1 MADTPCIVR
10 GKCNILSYRPHL
22 HLDDI
27 SGEKYALYFH
37 NLLLENVD
45 DLPFISFYNDFSV
58 SLENSWSATLCT
70 VVMVVAMD
78 ATIAR
83 PRL

>member
-1 MADTPCIVR
+1 M
-10 GKCNILSYRPHL
+10 

-27 SGEKYALYFH
+27 SGEKYALYVH
-37 NLLLENVD
+37 NLLSENVD
-45 DLPFISFYNDFSV
+45 DVPFISFYDDFSF
-58 SLENSWSATLCT
+58 SLENCWNATLCT

>member
-1 MADTPCIVR
+1 M
-10 GKCNILSYRPHL
+10 

-27 SGEKYALYFH
+27 SGEKYALYFQ
-37 NLLLENVD
+37 NLLSENVD
-45 DLPFISFYNDFSV
+45 DLPFISFYDDFSV
-58 SLENSWSATLCT
+58 SLENRWNATLCT
-70 VVMVVAMD
+70 VVMVITMD

>member
-1 MADTPCIVR
+1 M
-10 GKCNILSYRPHL
+10 

-37 NLLLENVD
+37 NLLSENVD
-45 DLPFISFYNDFSV
+45 DLPFISFYDDFSV
-58 SLENSWSATLCT
+58 SLCT

-78 ATIAR
+78 AAIAR